1 MTLRHP
7 VRAEARQSTE
17 PGFQVA
23 AHADFHDS
31 HSTSL
36 GFRRGWQSTLGVF
49 CNVFKNLLGGA
60 SEDLGAFYLSW
71 DRNVPTMQ
79 VRDFRPLYYVRG
91 IYDIRRAYG
100 QSTVIN
106 RSLVADRLLATRRGT
121 LSYLERVPEQ
131 HRHHLCA
138 TMRMIIYR

>member
-1 MTLRHP
+1 MTLRQP
-7 VRAEARQSTE
+7 VRAEARQSTD
-17 PGFQVA
+17 PRVLVA

-71 DRNVPTMQ
+71 GHNVLTMQ
-79 VRDFRPLYYVRG
+79 VRDFCPLYERYPIPVG
-91 IYDIRRAYG
+91 
-100 QSTVIN
+100 
-106 RSLVADRLLATRRGT
+106 LMGT
-121 LSYLERVPEQ
+121 
-131 HRHHLCA
+131 
-138 TMRMIIYR
+138 